1 MTTTEVQREV
11 LKYGLSESQK
21 LQDKPFDLISL
32 SMSISTSDVS
42 VSVFIHHKNQIA
54 YRYDVWWNDTKQMVD
69 DYIELAKVTIK
80 QIERREKSITF

>member
-32 SMSISTSDVS
+32 SMSISTSNVN

-54 YRYDVWWNDTKQMVD
+54 YHYDVWWNDTKQMVD
-69 DYIELAKVTIK
+69 NYIELAKVTIK